1 MAGDQWLVAGE
12 QWPENSGWGVTPG
25 HWHRPP
31 VLTNSGGGKKLP
43 QYEGENNKS
52 KRGNAQEEFLCDQC
66 AGKIPQGSPC
76 YARSIW
82 MDGQGI
88 PYYEWEKEYI
98 VVTS

>member
-1 MAGDQWLVAGE
+1 MRGPQSYERKEIKMKREILC
-12 QWPENSGWGVTPG
+12 
-25 HWHRPP
+25 
-31 VLTNSGGGKKLP
+31 LKCGGQKLP
-43 QYEGENNKS
+43 QYDGEHNKS

-88 PYYEWEKEYI
+88 PYYEWEGEYI
-98 VVTS
+98 EITT